1 MTWFPSGVWYAL
13 FPCTSRELLF
23 DPSASVTA
31 TGILKSIMKRK
42 DGSSSDENRTTS
54 KKSLQFVG
62 ILNGGWVEQSFIW
75 KLKLSGGETCDP
87 EQRKQTSLP
96 LTTSAKT

>member
-1 MTWFPSGVWYAL
+1 MTWFTSCVWYAL
-13 FPCTSRELLF
+13 FPCTLRKLLF
-23 DPSASVTA
+23 DPSASLTA

-62 ILNGGWVEQSFIW
+62 ILNGGWVKLHFI
-75 KLKLSGGETCDP
+75 
-87 EQRKQTSLP
+87 
-96 LTTSAKT
+96 